1 MAAEFPLTD
10 ASSGDV
16 IRSGSNRLVRYIRSL
31 QRRSVRHEERAFV
44 VEGDRA
50 VRDALASGASPIVI
64 ALREDESFPWL
75 QSHVPP
81 KVIGADIFQTLCDT
95 AHPQGILAVFSFPTP
110 SFPDVA
116 TPLYVIVDRISDPG
130 NLGTLLRSAA
140 AAGVDAVVLSGDTVD
155 HYNPKVVRAAMGAH
169 FRVPISP
176 MSREIQ
182 DRIAGQCELRV
193 LADLGA
199 FASPDEVDWRAP
211 ATLIVAS
218 ETAGPSEFAIGFA
231 TRSVTIPMHSGMDS
245 LNAAVAGSVILF
257 EAARQRR
264 AVT

>member
-1 MAAEFPLTD
+1 
-10 ASSGDV
+10 
-16 IRSGSNRLVRYIRSL
+16 
-31 QRRSVRHEERAFV
+31 VRHEERAFV

-64 ALREDESFPWL
+64 ALREAESFPNL
-75 QSHVPP
+75 EGGESA
-81 KVIGADIFQTLCDT
+81 KVVAADIFQTLCDT
-95 AHPQGILAVFSFPTP
+95 VHPQGIVAVFPFPTHV
-110 SFPDVA
+110 FADVG
-116 TPLYVIVDRISDPG
+116 TPLYVIADRIGDPG

-140 AAGVDAVVLSGDTVD
+140 AAGVDSVFLSPGSVD

-169 FRVPISP
+169 FRIPIMPTSP
-176 MSREIQ
+176 EIV

-193 LADLGA
+193 LADLGD
-199 FASPDEVDWRAP
+199 FAAPDEVDWRAA
-211 ATLIVAS
+211 ATLIVTS

-231 TRSVTIPMHSGMDS
+231 TRSVTIPMRSGMES

-264 AVT
+264 TM